1 MFYDDEDFENDSY
14 ESIDEPYP
22 DFFYEWDEAL
32 TSHASLHFLDV
43 EEFSEIIEIYL
54 DENEVQK
61 AKQTIRHA
69 LKIYPDNT
77 DLIYD
82 ILFFLNDFE
91 LWNDLLVYSEHY
103 IGMEGIWAEE
113 HKLAALLHL
122 GMEEDAF
129 LFFRKLKNKYKKE
142 KEKLSFVY
150 VAMAEAL
157 QEVDLYEASI
167 YLIDEILPETDR
179 DADADMYFYWL
190 LLQGYLSLG
199 YTEKTMEIAE
209 IIEQMNPLD
218 AYMWHHL
225 GKVYIDLQETER
237 AIDAFEFAESLG
249 YKKQTNFLYLITAYE
264 GNYNHFKALEK
275 AKDLLLLYPDNYM
288 ANIFAANI
296 CSEMEMWEEALSYVD
311 AALKKAPG
319 IDSLYL
325 YKSSFFLN
333 LGEQKKA
340 MLALEEG
347 IRQTNDTE
355 GDLKKEL
362 DRLHNQYPD

>member
-1 MFYDDEDFENDSY
+1 MFYNDEDFENDAY
-14 ESIDEPYP
+14 ESLHDPYP

-32 TSHASLHFLDV
+32 TNHTTLHFLDA

-54 DENEVQK
+54 DEDEIQK

-69 LKIYPDNT
+69 LKIYPDNA
-77 DLIYD
+77 DLIFD
-82 ILFFLNDFE
+82 ILLLLNDFE
-91 LWNDLLVYSEHY
+91 LWNDLLIYSEHY
-103 IGMEGIWAEE
+103 LDMPGTGAEG
-113 HKLAALLHL
+113 HKLTAFLHL

-129 LFFRKLKNKYKKE
+129 LFFQKLKSKYKKE
-142 KEKLSFVY
+142 KEKLALIY
-150 VAMAEAL
+150 VDMAEAL
-157 QEVDLYEASI
+157 QEVDLFEASI
-167 YLIDEILPETDR
+167 HVTEEILQIIEPDV
-179 DADADMYFYWL
+179 YFYWL
-190 LLQGYLSLG
+190 LLQAYIAL
-199 YTEKTMEIAE
+199 ECKKEAIEIAE

-218 AYMWHHL
+218 GEMWHHL
-225 GKVYIDLQETER
+225 GKVYADLQETEK

-249 YKKQTNFLYLITAYE
+249 YKKQKNFLYLITAYE
-264 GNYNHFKALEK
+264 GNGNHYKALEK
-275 AKDLLLLYPDNYM
+275 AKDLLHLYPDNYM

-311 AALKKAPG
+311 AALEKAPEV
-319 IDSLYL
+319 DSLYL

-347 IRQTNDTE
+347 IRQTNDAE

-362 DRLHNQYPD
+362 DRLHDQYPE

>member
-14 ESIDEPYP
+14 ESLHEPYP

-32 TSHASLHFLDV
+32 TSQTALHFLDV
-43 EEFSEIIEIYL
+43 EELSEIIEIYL
-54 DENEVQK
+54 DENEFPK
-61 AKQTIRHA
+61 AKQTICHA

-77 DLIYD
+77 DLVYD
-82 ILFFLNDFE
+82 ILLHLNESE
-91 LWNDLLVYSEHY
+91 LWNDLLDYSELY
-103 IGMEGIWAEE
+103 LDQQGLWAEGN
-113 HKLAALLHL
+113 KLTALLHL

-129 LFFRKLKNKYKKE
+129 LFFRKLNNKYKKE
-142 KEKLSFVY
+142 KEKLALIY
-150 VAMAEAL
+150 VAMTEAL
-157 QEVDLYEASI
+157 QEVDLFESSI
-167 YLIDEILPETDR
+167 HIIEEVLQLTEPDVY
-179 DADADMYFYWL
+179 YYWL
-190 LLQGYLSLG
+190 LLQGYLALELKDKS
-199 YTEKTMEIAE
+199 METAE
-209 IIEQMNPLD
+209 IIERMNPLD
-218 AYMWHHL
+218 SEMWYHL
-225 GKVYIDLQETER
+225 GRVYIDLQETEK

-249 YKKQTNFLYLITAYE
+249 YKKQKNFLYLITDYA
-264 GNYNHFKALEK
+264 GNGNHFKALEK
-275 AKDLLLLYPDNYM
+275 AKDLLFLYPDNYM

-311 AALKKAPG
+311 AALKKAPD

-362 DRLHNQYPD
+362 DRLHEQYPD